1 MRCRLGIEVPIM
13 PIRILLKK
21 NIAFTPEDAEIL
33 VKTFEDM
40 LNALGLT
47 DREDPATLLVAEKVI
62 EAAKGANEIRSGS
75 ARPFS
80 PPSPSEDD
88 E

>member
-1 MRCRLGIEVPIM
+1 M

-80 PPSPSEDD
+80 RA
-88 E
+88 